1 MIYIETSSFLDY
13 YLGRP
18 RAEQVRDALVKHQKP
33 MVLNPL
39 IELEV
44 NSVLGRLVNQKVL
57 TQHERIDFD
66 QDLYHDLSESV
77 VIHKPIPLEE
87 VMSNAIEMTR
97 AKGYTSRTMD
107 TAHVAYALLLE
118 VDLFVCADKEQ
129 ASLAKKFG
137 LKHLLLKA
145 P

>member
-13 YLGRP
+13 YLDRP
-18 RAEQVRDALVKHQKP
+18 RAEQIREMLVKHQKP

-66 QDLYHDLSESV
+66 QDLYYDQTITGKFPDTIPPDFPDTLS
-77 VIHKPIPLEE
+77 
-87 VMSNAIEMTR
+87 
-97 AKGYTSRTMD
+97 
-107 TAHVAYALLLE
+107 
-118 VDLFVCADKEQ
+118 
-129 ASLAKKFG
+129 
-137 LKHLLLKA
+137 
-145 P
+145 